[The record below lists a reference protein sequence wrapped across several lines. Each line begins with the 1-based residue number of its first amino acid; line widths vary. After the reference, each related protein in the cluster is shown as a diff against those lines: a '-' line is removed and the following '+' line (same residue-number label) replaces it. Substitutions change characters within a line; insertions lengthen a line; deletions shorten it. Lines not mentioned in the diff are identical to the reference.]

1 MSGASSSVEK
11 HSIGECLTENSL
23 ENHDSF
29 PVRDQNASL
38 ILNRHAVGAER
49 TSNYFAR
56 SNEVNMMN
64 SQYESSLFSSSLSDI
79 FTRKCKSLLVC
90 FFTYLYPMRM
100 PATELKSR

>member
-1 MSGASSSVEK
+1 MEK
-11 HSIGECLTENSL
+11 FSIGECLTENSL

-29 PVRDQNASL
+29 SVRDQNASL

-49 TSNYFAR
+49 TSNYFSR

-79 FTRKCKSLLVC
+79 FTRKCKSLDC
-90 FFTYLYPMRM
+90 FFTYLYLLRM
-100 PATELKSR
+100 LANELKSKQTFK

>member
-1 MSGASSSVEK
+1 MEK
-11 HSIGECLTENSL
+11 FSIGECLPKNSL

-49 TSNYFAR
+49 TSNYFSR

-79 FTRKCKSLLVC
+79 FTRKCKFLDSFL
-90 FFTYLYPMRM
+90 TYLYLMRI
-100 PATELKSR
+100 

>member
-11 HSIGECLTENSL
+11 LSMGDCLAENSL
-23 ENHDSF
+23 ENHDPF

-56 SNEVNMMN
+56 NNEVNMMN

-79 FTRKCKSLLVC
+79 FTRKCESLD
-90 FFTYLYPMRM
+90 
-100 PATELKSR
+100 